1 MNLLIFDMDGVLV
14 DPTLSY
20 RRALIETVRH
30 FSGKGLRHER
40 IIELKNEG
48 GYNNDD
54 DLALRILRDDHGREV
69 ELEEVSEVGERLF
82 WGNNGDGMILDEQW
96 LVNDGVLERL
106 AERFRLAVYTGRER
120 RFAEFTL
127 KRFCSHIR
135 FESIMTS
142 CQVQNQKPAP
152 DGLLKILE
160 AVDKPEALSI
170 GDNID
175 DARAAKAAGVR
186 FAAVIAEDVP
196 RRDEAVKLFQSE
208 GARIIAENV
217 NQIGSFVLR

>member
-14 DPTLSY
+14 DPALSY

-30 FSGKGLRHER
+30 FSGKGLSHER
-40 IIELKNEG
+40 IIELKNDG

-54 DLALRILRDDHGREV
+54 DLALRVLRDDHDREV
-69 ELEEVSEVGERLF
+69 ELEEVREVGERLF

-127 KRFCSHIR
+127 NRFCSHVR
-135 FESIMTS
+135 FESIMTA

-160 AVDKPEALSI
+160 AIDKPEALSI

-175 DARAAKAAGVR
+175 DARAAKAAGVP
-186 FAAVIAEDVP
+186 FAAVVAEDVP
-196 RRDEAVKLFQSE
+196 GRDEVVKLFQSE
-208 GARIIAENV
+208 GARIVAENV